1 MQKILALILLI
12 VWVYLTLIFVSP
24 VAANNIWEKIW
35 LLEFNKKLT
44 LVKENVED
52 FILNFDVMWK
62 FSKTKNDA
70 LEIKQNVETQITETK
85 QKIETIQ
92 TNVEKTTKAIQ
103 DTTKA
108 VNNTVD
114 SLWELQ
120 KSILDIV
127 PLSQTWDVNTW
138 VTSTWTKN

>member
-52 FILNFDVMWK
+52 FIVNFDVMWK

-120 KSILDIV
+120 
-127 PLSQTWDVNTW
+127 
-138 VTSTWTKN
+138 